1 MKKTLYFL
9 LAFLGTLASFS
20 ALSYEKNDLLLR
32 AGIALME
39 PKEKSDSL
47 FLTAPAIAV
56 NNQPL
61 DTLVGAK
68 TGLGIDNKLAVA
80 GSLSYVLNDNWGIE
94 TLIGLPVELNVT
106 ALGLSALGLDSVA
119 DVAKAQIFPLT
130 LSFQYYPTMHNSPFQ
145 PYAGIGV
152 NYAYIANVDLDDSV
166 EPAFGSPKIDFGFDD
181 SFGYSLNA
189 GVDWKINDTWFANVS
204 IYYLSLETDAEADIA
219 QSATLGGAD
228 ATLETS
234 IEANTFVYFLTAG
247 YKF

>member
-1 MKKTLYFL
+1 MKKVIYFL
-9 LAFLGTLASFS
+9 ALSGAFTSAP
-20 ALSYEKNDLLLR
+20 ALSYEENDLLLR
-32 AGIALME
+32 VGIALME
-39 PKEKSDSL
+39 PKEKSNSL
-47 FLTAPAIAV
+47 FITAPAISV

-68 TGLGIDNKLAVA
+68 TGLGIDNKLVVA

-94 TLIGLPVELNVT
+94 TLIGLPVELNIT
-106 ALGLSALGLDSVA
+106 ALGLGALGLDNVA
-119 DVAKAQIFPLT
+119 DVAKAKILPLT

-152 NYAYIANVDLDDSV
+152 NYAYIADVDLDDSV
-166 EPAFGSPKIDFGFDD
+166 EPAFGSPKIDFSFDD
-181 SFGYSLNA
+181 SFGYTLNA
-189 GVDWKINDTWFANVS
+189 GVDWKVNDTWFANVS
-204 IYYLSLETDAEADIA
+204 IYYLNLETDAEADVI
-219 QSATLGGAD
+219 QSAVLGGAD

>member
-1 MKKTLYFL
+1 MKKFIYFL
-9 LAFLGTLASFS
+9 ALSSAFTSAP

-47 FLTAPAIAV
+47 FLTAPTIAV

-68 TGLGIDNKLAVA
+68 TGLGIDNKLVVA
-80 GSLSYVLNDNWGIE
+80 GSVSYILNDNWGIE

-106 ALGLSALGLDSVA
+106 ALGLGALGLDSVA
-119 DVAKAQIFPLT
+119 KVQILPLT

-152 NYAYIANVDLDDSV
+152 NYAYIADVDLDDSV
-166 EPAFGSPKIDFGFDD
+166 EPAFGSPKIDFSFDD
-181 SFGYSLNA
+181 SVGYTLNT
-189 GVDWKINDTWFANVS
+189 GVDWKINDTWFAGVS
-204 IYYLSLETDAEADIA
+204 IYYLSVETDAEADIT
-219 QSATLGGAD
+219 QSAFLGGAD